1 MSLKK
6 QFGTN
11 QDKEKEGVW
20 VEVGI
25 EEVNEKPIR
34 FKIARLTQRNKEYQK
49 TVTKHGRKYQNVNNI
64 PADVALAISQK
75 AFVDCILLNWENV
88 LEYRTEQLSSGFPS
102 PNGEML
108 MPYNKANATFLMKD
122 LPDLYLLLSNL
133 AASPETFMDE
143 DEEADLKPDIGTLE
157 EPEKN

>member
-11 QDKEKEGVW
+11 REKEEKGVW

-25 EEVNEKPIR
+25 DEENNLPIR

-49 TVTKHGRKYQNVNNI
+49 TVAKHGRKYQNINNM
-64 PADVALAISQK
+64 PADIAFGISQK
-75 AFVDCILLNWENV
+75 AFVDCILLDWENV
-88 LEYRTEQLSSGFPS
+88 AEYRTDKLNVMPGVK
-102 PNGEML
+102 EM
-108 MPYNKANATFLMKD
+108 PFNKANATFLMKD
-122 LPDLYLLLSNL
+122 IPDLYILLSNL
-133 AASPETFMDE
+133 AATPETFMDE
-143 DEEADLKPDIGTLE
+143 DEEAEEDLKPDIETIE